1 MLPQYD
7 ICCKIFEEN
16 GLELTEK
23 IYERLDIY
31 ADFLVK
37 TNEVM
42 NLAKE
47 FGGEY
52 VEWSTRVMRD

>member
-1 MLPQYD
+1 VVKVVLSKKSKTD
-7 ICCKIFEEN
+7 IESI
-16 GLELTEK
+16 TS
-23 IYERLDIY
+23 
-31 ADFLVK
+31 V